1 MTPAVVE
8 LRVWRIRP
16 TALLGAL
23 GRVALQRFT
32 LHRAPG
38 LRFAK
43 LLGTGSGR
51 TFTPRDADP
60 SHWAL
65 LTVFQDSST
74 AAAFANESAELA
86 AWRRSSEEELC
97 VRMRPLASTGRW
109 SGKEPFPVLE
119 PERWDG
125 TVAALTRA
133 RIKFR
138 MSRRFW
144 SAVPPVIAG
153 LEQQPGLVSAFG
165 IGEAPIGL
173 QGTFSLWRS
182 NRALSDFA
190 YRGSPHR
197 AAIEATEQ
205 LDWYAEELFARFAVL
220 DITGTWRGQ
229 SLAVENS

>member
-1 MTPAVVE
+1 MVE
-8 LRVWRIRP
+8 LRVWRIRR

-23 GRVALQRFT
+23 GKVALQRFT
-32 LHRAPG
+32 LRRTPG

-60 SHWAL
+60 DHWAL
-65 LTVFQDSST
+65 LTVFKDTST
-74 AAAFANESAELA
+74 ADAFATDSPEVS
-86 AWRRSSEEELC
+86 AWRRSSEEELY

-109 SGKEPFPVLE
+109 SGREPFPVTDTG
-119 PERWDG
+119 RWDG

-144 SAVPPVIAG
+144 SAVPAVIAD
-153 LEQQPGLVSAFG
+153 LEQQPGLVCAFG

-173 QGTFSLWRS
+173 QGTFSLWQS

-197 AAIEATEQ
+197 TAIAATEQ

-220 DITGTWRGQ
+220 DITGTWRGEPLFVVD
-229 SLAVENS
+229 S